1 MYEFTTPYNCCW
13 KLPKDWKP
21 CSCNFQA
28 FDVIFNHGSSK
39 LVFCRLEFENFSCG
53 HSQVSVLNVRARKTR
68 LMHSHQSFIQDSL
81 RYTAQHCATKLQH
94 SLPHC
99 SFLMLLLNKT
109 LFCKRSE
116 VARWLLRWQRTVHH
130 SVFPLSLW
138 AADIKKILT
147 FLERISSLKPWAIH
161 LRARVFSFTKFKAFH
176 GQFFSPKNCCFQ

>member
-1 MYEFTTPYNCCW
+1 MLSHFRKNLQLRFLNPSSTASSYRTLTNMYEFTTPYNCCW

-53 HSQVSVLNVRARKTR
+53 HSQVNVLNVRARKTR

-99 SFLMLLLNKT
+99 SFLMLLLNK
-109 LFCKRSE
+109 LKR
-116 VARWLLRWQRTVHH
+116 
-130 SVFPLSLW
+130 
-138 AADIKKILT
+138 
-147 FLERISSLKPWAIH
+147 
-161 LRARVFSFTKFKAFH
+161 
-176 GQFFSPKNCCFQ
+176 CFANAVKWRGGY